1 MRGTKHV
8 VYMAFMLLLLLT
20 ACDNDIDIS
29 DRKPWN
35 NVKERKNINSKLAVK
50 ISDNEYQAYYEW
62 YVSNIFRR
70 VPDSDF
76 QLTIITNREGYKK
89 CFTESESVD
98 PNARHIGFEGSDMV
112 FSPVGFV
119 DRWIC
124 YGLTWFFGDYE
135 DYLNDNYLLRIK
147 YNFDIETL
155 EFMPAD
161 SGFDAASC
169 YRLMAING
177 RSIKIQYANS
187 RRWKSNNH
195 IEENC
200 FTVVKKKEFY
210 KDKKVFDSREDLIDE
225 LVKILKEK
233 AGDEFDEMANEWKS
247 V

>member
-1 MRGTKHV
+1 MRGTKHI

-35 NVKERKNINSKLAVK
+35 NVKERKNINSRLAVK

-135 DYLNDNYLLRIK
+135 DY
-147 YNFDIETL
+147 
-155 EFMPAD
+155 
-161 SGFDAASC
+161 
-169 YRLMAING
+169 
-177 RSIKIQYANS
+177 
-187 RRWKSNNH
+187 
-195 IEENC
+195 
-200 FTVVKKKEFY
+200 
-210 KDKKVFDSREDLIDE
+210 
-225 LVKILKEK
+225 
-233 AGDEFDEMANEWKS
+233 
-247 V
+247 